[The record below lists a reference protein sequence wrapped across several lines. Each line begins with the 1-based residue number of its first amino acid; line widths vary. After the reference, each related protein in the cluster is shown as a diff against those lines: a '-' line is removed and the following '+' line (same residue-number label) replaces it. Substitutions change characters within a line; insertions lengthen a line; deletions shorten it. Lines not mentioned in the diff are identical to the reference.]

1 MNTSGFVFIL
11 FVTLSSY
18 CRTIQELREGSKV
31 LEDQLRLM
39 DEKYLELKSK
49 FDLAREQFNRK
60 YKKMSKDNDEMKIF
74 IRMNM
79 GVKATM
85 GLSASLEQQHSRPSS
100 PFERMQISVPASST
114 NNLGSSNPFN
124 TLGNSQGANVAV
136 GSGMNP
142 VLSRKAQM
150 ASGGGKADGLSGP
163 ATAMSSSFIL
173 GLNSKQ
179 NMSSPVADAVNTV
192 QYMQDGFE
200 TGAFRPMSAT
210 SPPVRDNRFDQ
221 RDRPYSAAATTSAL
235 SHSQSRKKNNK
246 ALNHVMDKITRHTG
260 KKSVWSAERLSS
272 LLEG

>member
-1 MNTSGFVFIL
+1 M
-11 FVTLSSY
+11 
-18 CRTIQELREGSKV
+18 

-85 GLSASLEQQHSRPSS
+85 GLSASLEQQQSRPTS

-114 NNLGSSNPFN
+114 NNLGSSDPFN
-124 TLGNSQGANVAV
+124 TLGSSQGGNVAV
-136 GSGMNP
+136 GSGMNH
-142 VLSRKAQM
+142 VLSRKVQM
-150 ASGGGKADGLSGP
+150 ANSSGP
-163 ATAMSSSFIL
+163 ATAMSSSFIV
-173 GLNSKQ
+173 GLNSKH
-179 NMSSPVADAVNTV
+179 NMSSPVADAVNTM
-192 QYMQDGFE
+192 QYVQDGIDP
-200 TGAFRPMSAT
+200 GAFRPMSAT
-210 SPPVRDNRFDQ
+210 SPLVRDQRFDQ
-221 RDRPYSAAATTSAL
+221 RDRPFSAAATTGAL
-235 SHSQSRKKNNK
+235 PHSQSRKKNNK

>member
-1 MNTSGFVFIL
+1 
-11 FVTLSSY
+11 
-18 CRTIQELREGSKV
+18 
-31 LEDQLRLM
+31 M

-60 YKKMSKDNDEMKIF
+60 YKKISKDNDDMKIF

-85 GLSASLEQQHSRPSS
+85 GLSANLEQNSRPSS

-124 TLGNSQGANVAV
+124 TLGSSGNVAV

-142 VLSRKAQM
+142 VRKAHT
-150 ASGGGKADGLSGP
+150 ASNGGKSEALSAP

-173 GLNSKQ
+173 GLNSKH
-179 NMSSPVADAVNTV
+179 NMSSPVLDAVNTV
-192 QYMQDGFE
+192 QHMQDGFE
-200 TGAFRPMSAT
+200 TGGFRPMSAT
-210 SPPVRDNRFDQ
+210 SPFVRDNRFEQ

-235 SHSQSRKKNNK
+235 SSSHSRKKNNK

-272 LLEG
+272 LLED